1 MKTGSFG
8 ATIHFSRVS
17 SAAEGGKEG
26 RGVAVK
32 KYWVDSIQVR
42 NKWEREGQGKGWVGD
57 IYGKKSATL
66 FLEFMLRQFH

>member
-32 KYWVDSIQVR
+32 KYWVDSVQV
-42 NKWEREGQGKGWVGD
+42 KGGGEDVRGRD
-57 IYGKKSATL
+57 VMYGKKSATYL
-66 FLEFMLRQFH
+66 